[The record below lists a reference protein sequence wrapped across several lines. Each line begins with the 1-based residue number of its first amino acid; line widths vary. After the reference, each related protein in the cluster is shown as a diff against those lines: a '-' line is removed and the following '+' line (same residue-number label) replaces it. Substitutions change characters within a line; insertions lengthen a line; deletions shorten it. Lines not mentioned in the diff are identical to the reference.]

1 MRPDSKAF
9 ALALLSFCQVLALTL
24 WFSASTVIPSLQ
36 IEYALTS
43 LQTSLFTS
51 SVQIGFV
58 TGTLISAFLGLADRI
73 DPRRFF
79 MMAVFIGAGA
89 NAAILLTDPTTTT
102 VPLLRFV
109 TGISMAGI
117 YPVGMKLAATWARG
131 DMGLVVGLL
140 VGALTLGSAS
150 PHLINAF
157 GGLDWRFTI
166 IAASVCGAAAGGL
179 INWVRIGPNRPA
191 APRFKPSLALSA
203 WKTPA
208 LRFANLG
215 YWGHMWELYAMWAWI
230 AVFLEASF
238 RMSMPQ
244 DSASV
249 YARLATFLTVGSG
262 AVGCLVAGWLADR
275 WGRTTVTMG
284 AMAISGACCL
294 TVGFLFGIEPRIL
307 TLFCVIWG
315 ISVVAD
321 SAQFSAS
328 VAELSEPEIVGTM
341 LTIQTSVGFLITMV
355 TIHLVPYFV
364 DWVTWRYAFAFL
376 AIGPALGILA
386 MAKLRS
392 MDASLK
398 LAGGNR

>member
-1 MRPDSKAF
+1 M
-9 ALALLSFCQVLALTL
+9 ALTL
-24 WFSASTVIPSLQ
+24 WFSASAVIPSLQ
-36 IEYALTS
+36 VEFELTS

-58 TGTLISAFLGLADRI
+58 AGTLISAFLGLADRF

-79 MMAVFIGAGA
+79 MMAVLIGAGA
-89 NAAILLTDPTTTT
+89 NAAILWADPTTAT

-131 DMGLVVGLL
+131 DMGFVVGLL

-150 PHLINAF
+150 PHFINAL
-157 GGLDWRFTI
+157 GGVDWRFTI
-166 IAASVCGAAAGGL
+166 VAASVCAGAASVL
-179 INWVRIGPNRPA
+179 IHGVGIGPNRSA
-191 APRFKPSLALSA
+191 APPFKPALALRA
-203 WKTPA
+203 WKAPA

-215 YWGHMWELYAMWAWI
+215 YCGHMWELYAMWAWI

-238 RMSMPQ
+238 RTSMSQ
-244 DSASV
+244 DVASF

-262 AVGCLVAGWLADR
+262 AAGCLVAGWLADR
-275 WGRTTVTMG
+275 WGRTTVTIG
-284 AMAISGACCL
+284 AMAVSGACCL
-294 TVGFLFGIEPRIL
+294 AAGFLFGIEPRIL

-328 VAELSEPEIVGTM
+328 VAELSEPAIVGTM
-341 LTIQTSVGFLITMV
+341 LTVQTSVGFLLTMV
-355 TIHLVPYFV
+355 TIHLVPYLV
-364 DWVTWRYAFAFL
+364 EWVSWRYAFAFL

-392 MDASLK
+392 MNESVK

>member
-1 MRPDSKAF
+1 
-9 ALALLSFCQVLALTL
+9 
-24 WFSASTVIPSLQ
+24 
-36 IEYALTS
+36 
-43 LQTSLFTS
+43 
-51 SVQIGFV
+51 
-58 TGTLISAFLGLADRI
+58 
-73 DPRRFF
+73 
-79 MMAVFIGAGA
+79 
-89 NAAILLTDPTTTT
+89 
-102 VPLLRFV
+102 
-109 TGISMAGI
+109 
-117 YPVGMKLAATWARG
+117 
-131 DMGLVVGLL
+131 
-140 VGALTLGSAS
+140 
-150 PHLINAF
+150 
-157 GGLDWRFTI
+157 
-166 IAASVCGAAAGGL
+166 
-179 INWVRIGPNRPA
+179 
-191 APRFKPSLALSA
+191 
-203 WKTPA
+203 
-208 LRFANLG
+208 
-215 YWGHMWELYAMWAWI
+215 
-230 AVFLEASF
+230 
-238 RMSMPQ
+238 
-244 DSASV
+244 
-249 YARLATFLTVGSG
+249 
-262 AVGCLVAGWLADR
+262 VGCLVAGWLADR